1 MTAGLAVVLV
11 LLCAVGALMGF
22 RDAPNAAALP
32 VRYRALTPRGA
43 LLLTGAVNTVG
54 ALLGIGLI
62 TLSVHYFTSPA
73 VRSEIGPLAVGVSCV
88 VTLVWGLLLWW
99 RRLPGSS
106 THALISALA
115 GSHLAVRLSLHID
128 VAHTIFDLVRAEVL
142 LSLLLSPLIAWAL
155 ARLLTCLLYTSDAAD
170 E

>member
-22 RDAPNAAALP
+22 RDD
-32 VRYRALTPRGA
+32 
-43 LLLTGAVNTVG
+43 
-54 ALLGIGLI
+54 
-62 TLSVHYFTSPA
+62 
-73 VRSEIGPLAVGVSCV
+73 
-88 VTLVWGLLLWW
+88 
-99 RRLPGSS
+99 
-106 THALISALA
+106 ALISALA

-155 ARLLTCLLYTSDAAD
+155 ARLLTA
-170 E
+170 

>member
-73 VRSEIGPLAVGVSCV
+73 VRSEIGPWPWAC
-88 VTLVWGLLLWW
+88 
-99 RRLPGSS
+99 P
-106 THALISALA
+106 
-115 GSHLAVRLSLHID
+115 
-128 VAHTIFDLVRAEVL
+128 
-142 LSLLLSPLIAWAL
+142 AW
-155 ARLLTCLLYTSDAAD
+155 
-170 E
+170 